1 VWSIPCAISGF
12 LSLGVLQ
19 NSFSKASIISS
30 GIGGDCSHIDLNG
43 GFILKPNMIY
53 YGNSQWIHESLP
65 LEEEIHRNLIR
76 ITLPLEYQLL
86 SK

>member
-1 VWSIPCAISGF
+1 MLI
-12 LSLGVLQ
+12 
-19 NSFSKASIISS
+19 ASSHKGCKGWNGTFDGNP